1 MTAMRANFE
10 EFVVARGHALLRFAY
25 LLTADGYLA
34 EDLVQEA
41 LLRTHRRWS
50 AVEHADGPE
59 PYVRKAILH
68 LYLSWRRR
76 RSSTETPVADLPERP
91 VSGHPTDLVAERD
104 EMWLL
109 LRRLPRSQR
118 AVVVLRYYEDLA
130 DIDIAHLL
138 GCSPATVRVH
148 AFKAL
153 KKLRAALEKN
163 TEAQLVSTETTP

>member
-1 MTAMRANFE
+1 MRANFE
-10 EFVVARGHALLRFAY
+10 EFVVARGRALLRFAY
-25 LLTADGYLA
+25 VLTGDGYFA

-59 PYVRKAILH
+59 PYVRRTVLH

-76 RSSTETPVADLPERP
+76 RWSGETPMAELPEP
-91 VSGHPTDLVAERD
+91 PHLADPTAPVAERD
-104 EMWLL
+104 ALWLL
-109 LRRLPRSQR
+109 LRRLPRAQR
-118 AVVVLRYYEDLA
+118 AVVVLRYYEDLPDAEIA
-130 DIDIAHLL
+130 DLL

-153 KKLRAALEKN
+153 KRLRTALVLEGR
-163 TEAQLVSTETTP
+163 TA